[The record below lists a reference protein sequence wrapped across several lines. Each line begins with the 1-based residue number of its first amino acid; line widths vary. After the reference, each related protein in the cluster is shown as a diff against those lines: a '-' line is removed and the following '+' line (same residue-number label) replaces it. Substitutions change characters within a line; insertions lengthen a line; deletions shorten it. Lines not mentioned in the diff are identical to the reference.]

1 MDSKKEHWDGVYD
14 SKDVASLGWY
24 EETPKPS
31 LDLFR
36 DCDIGRND
44 LILEVGAGTSTFID
58 NIIDLGYRNI
68 VATDISERAL
78 KKLRERLGGNASLVR
93 WVVDDLTQ
101 PIHLQKLEN
110 VSVWHDRAVLH
121 FLTGERERR
130 AYLSILLN
138 AVKSGGYVIIAAFSL
153 KGVQKCS
160 GLDVWRCNQN
170 MLQDFLG
177 DGFRLLKHFDHLY
190 HTPSGE
196 SRPYIYTLFQR
207 IRKG

>member
-1 MDSKKEHWDGVYD
+1 MTNAKAHWNSVYD

-44 LILEVGAGTSTFID
+44 LIVEVGAGTSTFID
-58 NIIDLGYRNI
+58 NIIDMGYRNI
-68 VATDISERAL
+68 VAIDISESAL
-78 KKLRERLGGNASLVR
+78 KKLMERLGGNASLVR
-93 WVVDDLTQ
+93 WMVDDLTR
-101 PIHLQKLEN
+101 PKLLQGLEN

-121 FLTGERERR
+121 FLTGGSDRR
-130 AYLSILLN
+130 AYLSILMKT
-138 AVKSGGYVIIAAFSL
+138 VKKNGYVIIAAFSL
-153 KGVQKCS
+153 KGVLKCS
-160 GLDVWRCNQN
+160 GLDVRRYDHK

-177 DGFRLLKHFDHLY
+177 DEFRLLKHFDHLY

-207 IRKG
+207 TGKG